1 MKKLILICAV
11 AAMVAGCK
19 NNSTQ
24 PKDNGLPKVENKTD
38 KNGVAKPAA
47 ATVAYVDI
55 DSLMTNLTM
64 FKDASAALEANAAK
78 YQKEVAA
85 KQNAFQKAYA
95 DFNKKMQTTGYAS
108 QAEYENAQKRLQN
121 LQEEGAKLEMKY
133 AEQLQKEQME
143 LNAQLQAALH
153 EYLAVFNADKR
164 YDMILGKGGD
174 NILYADPSLDITD
187 AIIEGMN
194 ANYKKEK

>member
-11 AAMVAGCK
+11 AAMVVGCK
-19 NNSTQ
+19 NKSTQ

-38 KNGVAKPAA
+38 KNGAAKPAA

>member
-1 MKKLILICAV
+1 MKKLILFCAV
-11 AAMVAGCK
+11 AAMIAGCK
-19 NNSTQ
+19 NNSTK
-24 PKDNGLPKVENKTD
+24 PKDNGLPKVEAKSG
-38 KNGVAKPAA
+38 KSEAAKPAA
-47 ATVAYVDI
+47 ATVAFVDI
-55 DSLMTNLTM
+55 DSLMTHLTM

-85 KQNAFQKAYA
+85 KQSAFQKAYA
-95 DFNKKMQTTGYAS
+95 DFTKKMQTTGYAS
-108 QAEYENAQKRLQN
+108 QAEYENVQKRLQN

-133 AEQLQKEQME
+133 AEKLQKEQME
-143 LNAQLQAALH
+143 LNGQLQEALH

-174 NILYADPSLDITD
+174 NILYADPALDITD